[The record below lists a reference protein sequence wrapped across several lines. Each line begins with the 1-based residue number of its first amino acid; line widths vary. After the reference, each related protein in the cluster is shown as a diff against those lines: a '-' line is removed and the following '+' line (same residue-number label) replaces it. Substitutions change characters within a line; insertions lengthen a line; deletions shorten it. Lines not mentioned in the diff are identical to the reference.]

1 MLRHKYLFLEIS
13 TSNNHVECK
22 KVLPSREAG
31 MRLMERK
38 LSNLNSEVVTLLY
51 RDARKHLQEFICTNG
66 LVFIISRI

>member
-22 KVLPSREAG
+22 KVLPTREAG

-38 LSNLNSEVVTLLY
+38 LINLDSEVATVLY
-51 RDARKHLQEFICTNG
+51 RDTRKHLQEFICTNG
-66 LVFIISRI
+66 LVFIINRI